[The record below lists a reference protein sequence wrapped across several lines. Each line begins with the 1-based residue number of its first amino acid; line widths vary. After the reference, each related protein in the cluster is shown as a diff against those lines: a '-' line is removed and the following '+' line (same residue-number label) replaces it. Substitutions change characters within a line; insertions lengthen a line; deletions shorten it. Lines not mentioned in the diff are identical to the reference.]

1 MSDIRETLYAGE
13 NDKVFVTVVSGERE
27 NPYKYDGIKNK
38 NVDFCIVSVF
48 PSDMQITKTT
58 LEVELLVGE
67 TTHDII
73 LEKSPY
79 EKRVYGRHREQ
90 NPSRANFGSEM

>member
-38 NVDFCIVSVF
+38 NVDF
-48 PSDMQITKTT
+48 
-58 LEVELLVGE
+58 L
-67 TTHDII
+67 
-73 LEKSPY
+73 
-79 EKRVYGRHREQ
+79 
-90 NPSRANFGSEM
+90 

>member
-67 TTHDII
+67 TTHDIFSKKAHMKTR
-73 LEKSPY
+73 LWQTSGAKPFQG
-79 EKRVYGRHREQ
+79 KLW
-90 NPSRANFGSEM
+90 F

>member
-1 MSDIRETLYAGE
+1 MSDVRETLYAGE

-48 PSDMQITKTT
+48 PSGAQISDTT
-58 LEVELLVGE
+58 LEVELLVGDA
-67 TTHDII
+67 THDIT
-73 LEKSPY
+73 LEKAHM
-79 EKRVYGRHREQ
+79 KMRLWQ
-90 NPSRANFGSEM
+90 TSEAKPFQGKL